1 MRFGVLC
8 LLEGIREPR
17 REHPGEDGM
26 DQIAISRAAG
36 RCRRKDQ
43 GTKMCPSPFPEPL
56 DMDLNK
62 DLEEINLPS
71 TYDPDLNDEDED

>member
-1 MRFGVLC
+1 
-8 LLEGIREPR
+8 
-17 REHPGEDGM
+17 
-26 DQIAISRAAG
+26 
-36 RCRRKDQ
+36 
-43 GTKMCPSPFPEPL
+43 MCPSPFPEPL